1 MVDLSSLNERQKEAV
16 VTTEGEIMVMAGAGA
31 GKTKVLT
38 TRFAYISEEL
48 GISPYEILS
57 VTFTNKAANEMKER
71 ISKMIDVDQDK
82 LWVSTFHSF
91 CVRVLRR
98 EISILGYW
106 NRYFQILDTDD
117 VKSIIS
123 DICKEK
129 NLKTSIKLLHNLI
142 SKYKN
147 TGYIDIKET
156 LIKNDFNTLY
166 NAYQDKLKNSN
177 CLDFDDL
184 LNKTVELFK
193 THPEVLEI
201 YQNLFQYIMIDEFQD
216 TNKIQYE
223 LCQLLEGKHHNLF
236 VVGDD
241 FQSIYSFRGAEI
253 KNIHQFTKDYKNY
266 KLIKLEENYRST
278 TQILDL
284 ANSVIKNNPNQ
295 IQKTLY
301 SHDKEGHLPYYYR
314 AQNTFDENRF
324 IVDKI
329 RSLRASGDKYS
340 DIAILYRSNYLSR
353 EYEDVLMKEHIPYRI
368 YGGLSF
374 YERKEVKD
382 IIAYIYLLCD
392 DNYDLSFSR
401 IVNVPKRGIGNKTI
415 ADLSDISKEYSKS
428 LFSSIDNF
436 EGSARLKL
444 LSFKDLILKMREQ
457 LEKIKLTEI
466 IDLILKETNYIDD
479 EIKANAKN
487 DEEIEDRI
495 SNVYELKTSLASHKV
510 SSSNLESIMDFI
522 QDLTLM
528 TSQDKEDT
536 DSVLLSTYHQVKGLE
551 FKDVFLT
558 AFCDTIFPS
567 QTSILENNI
576 EEERRICYVGI
587 TRAKDNLFIISP
599 MEKRIYGEIRTL
611 SPSIFL
617 KEMDKNLLYDVLKE
631 RKKANTSYSSIKKNV
646 APTKP
651 EIKLNTNV
659 DYKTGDKVSHD
670 KFGIGTIIGIMGST
684 LVINFDSVGLKK
696 LLLGHPSIKKI

>member
-1 MVDLSSLNERQKEAV
+1 MVDLSNLNDRQKEAV
-16 VTTEGEIMVMAGAGA
+16 TTTEGEIMVMAGAGA

-98 EISILGYW
+98 EISVLGYW

-129 NLKTSIKLLHNLI
+129 NLRSSIKLLQNLV

-147 TGYIDIKET
+147 TGSIDIKDT
-156 LIKNDFNTLY
+156 LLRNDFNSLY
-166 NAYQDKLKNSN
+166 NAYQEKLKLSN

-193 THPEVLEI
+193 THPEVLKI

-223 LCQLLEGKHHNLF
+223 LCLLLEGKHHNLF

-253 KNIHQFTKDYKNY
+253 KNIHQFTKDFKNY

-284 ANSVIKNNPNQ
+284 ANSVIKHNPNQ

-301 SHDKEGHLPYYYR
+301 SHDKEGKKPIYYR
-314 AQNTFDENRF
+314 ALNAFDENRF

-329 RSLRASGDKYS
+329 RSLRADGDKYS
-340 DIAILYRSNYLSR
+340 DIALLYRSNYLSR
-353 EYEDVLMKEHIPYRI
+353 EYEDLLVREHIPYRI

-382 IIAYIYLLCD
+382 IISYIYLLCD

-401 IVNVPKRGIGNKTI
+401 IVNVPKRGIGAKSLSDLKDLAN
-415 ADLSDISKEYSKS
+415 DLSKP
-428 LFSSIDNF
+428 LFSAIDNF

-444 LSFKDLILKMREQ
+444 LAFKDIINKMRKE
-457 LEKIKLTEI
+457 LSNIKLTEI
-466 IDLILKETNYIDD
+466 IDLILKETNYIED
-479 EIKANAKN
+479 EIKVNAKN
-487 DEEIEDRI
+487 DEEIEDRV
-495 SNVYELKTSLASHKV
+495 SNIYELKSSLAAHKV
-510 SSSNLESIMDFI
+510 SSNNLDNIMDFI
-522 QDLTLM
+522 QDLSLM

-551 FKDVFLT
+551 FKNVFLT
-558 AFCDTIFPS
+558 SFCDTIFPS
-567 QTSILENNI
+567 QTAILENNI

-599 MEKRIYGEIRTL
+599 MEKRIYGEIRSL
-611 SPSIFL
+611 SPSIFF
-617 KEMDKNLLYDVLKE
+617 KEMDKDLYYDVLKE
-631 RKKANTSYSSIKKNV
+631 RKKNTTSYTNVKKNV
-646 APTKP
+646 VSTKP
-651 EIKLNTNV
+651 KVELNTNV
-659 DYKTGDKVSHD
+659 DYKTGDKVNHE
-670 KFGIGTIIGIMGST
+670 KFGVGTIMGIMGNT

>member
-1 MVDLSSLNERQKEAV
+1 MVDLSNLNDRQKEAV
-16 VTTEGEIMVMAGAGA
+16 TTTEGEIMVMAGAGA

-71 ISKMIDVDQDK
+71 ISNMINVDQDK

-129 NLKTSIKLLHNLI
+129 NLRSSIKLLQNLV

-147 TGYIDIKET
+147 TGSIDIKDT
-156 LIKNDFNTLY
+156 LLRNDFNSLY
-166 NAYQDKLKNSN
+166 NAYQEKLKLSN

-223 LCQLLEGKHHNLF
+223 LCLLLEGKHHNLF

-253 KNIHQFTKDYKNY
+253 KNIHQFTKDFKNY

-284 ANSVIKNNPNQ
+284 ANSVIKHNPNQ

-301 SHDKEGHLPYYYR
+301 SHDKEGKKPIYYR
-314 AQNTFDENRF
+314 ALNAFDENRF

-329 RSLRASGDKYS
+329 RSLRADGDKYS
-340 DIAILYRSNYLSR
+340 DIALLYRSNYLSR
-353 EYEDVLMKEHIPYRI
+353 EYEDLLVREHIPYRI

-382 IIAYIYLLCD
+382 IISYIYLLCD

-401 IVNVPKRGIGNKTI
+401 IVNVPKRGIGAKSLSDLKDLAN
-415 ADLSDISKEYSKS
+415 DLSKP
-428 LFSSIDNF
+428 LFSAIDNF

-444 LSFKDLILKMREQ
+444 LAFKDIINKMRKE
-457 LEKIKLTEI
+457 LSNIKLTEI
-466 IDLILKETNYIDD
+466 IDLILKETNYIED
-479 EIKANAKN
+479 EIKVNAKN
-487 DEEIEDRI
+487 DEEIEDRV
-495 SNVYELKTSLASHKV
+495 SNIYELKSSLAAHKV
-510 SSSNLESIMDFI
+510 SSNNLDNIMDFI
-522 QDLTLM
+522 QDLSLM

-551 FKDVFLT
+551 FKNVFLT
-558 AFCDTIFPS
+558 SFCDTIFPS
-567 QTSILENNI
+567 QTAILENNI

-599 MEKRIYGEIRTL
+599 MEKRIYGEIRSL
-611 SPSIFL
+611 SPSIFF
-617 KEMDKNLLYDVLKE
+617 KEMDKDLYYDVLKE
-631 RKKANTSYSSIKKNV
+631 RKKNTTSYTNVKKNV
-646 APTKP
+646 ISTKP
-651 EIKLNTNV
+651 KVELNTNV
-659 DYKTGDKVSHD
+659 DYKTGDKVNHE
-670 KFGIGTIIGIMGST
+670 KFGVGTIMGIMGNT

>member
-1 MVDLSSLNERQKEAV
+1 MVDLSNLNDCQKEAV
-16 VTTEGEIMVMAGAGA
+16 TTTEGEIMVMAGAGA

-71 ISKMIDVDQDK
+71 ISNMINVDQDK

-129 NLKTSIKLLHNLI
+129 NLRSSIKLLQNLV

-147 TGYIDIKET
+147 TGSIDIKDT
-156 LIKNDFNTLY
+156 LLRNDFNSLY
-166 NAYQDKLKNSN
+166 NAYQEKLKLSN

-223 LCQLLEGKHHNLF
+223 LCLLLEGKHHNLF

-253 KNIHQFTKDYKNY
+253 KNIHQFTKDFKNY

-284 ANSVIKNNPNQ
+284 ANSVIKHNPNQ

-301 SHDKEGHLPYYYR
+301 SHDKEGKKPIYYR
-314 AQNTFDENRF
+314 ALNAFDENRF

-329 RSLRASGDKYS
+329 RSLRADGDKYS
-340 DIAILYRSNYLSR
+340 DIALLYRSNYLSR
-353 EYEDVLMKEHIPYRI
+353 EYEDLLVREHIPYRI

-382 IIAYIYLLCD
+382 IISYIYLLCD

-401 IVNVPKRGIGNKTI
+401 IVNVPKRGIGAKSLSDLKDLAN
-415 ADLSDISKEYSKS
+415 DLSKP
-428 LFSSIDNF
+428 LFSAIDNF

-444 LSFKDLILKMREQ
+444 LAFKDIINKMRKE
-457 LEKIKLTEI
+457 LSNIKLTEI
-466 IDLILKETNYIDD
+466 IDLILKETNYIED
-479 EIKANAKN
+479 EIKVNAKN
-487 DEEIEDRI
+487 DEEIEDRV
-495 SNVYELKTSLASHKV
+495 SNIYELKSSLAAHKV
-510 SSSNLESIMDFI
+510 SSNNLDNIMDFI
-522 QDLTLM
+522 QDLSLM

-551 FKDVFLT
+551 FKNVFLT
-558 AFCDTIFPS
+558 SFCDTIFPS
-567 QTSILENNI
+567 QTAILENNI

-599 MEKRIYGEIRTL
+599 MEKRIYGEIRSL
-611 SPSIFL
+611 SPSIFF
-617 KEMDKNLLYDVLKE
+617 KEMDKDLYYDVLKE
-631 RKKANTSYSSIKKNV
+631 RKKNTTSYTNVKKNV
-646 APTKP
+646 VSTKP
-651 EIKLNTNV
+651 KVELNTNV
-659 DYKTGDKVSHD
+659 DYKTGDKVNHE
-670 KFGIGTIIGIMGST
+670 KFGVGTIMGIMGNT